1 MKKRILAMLLASL
14 MCLSLAACGGGD
26 STADNGSAND
36 TPADTGAD
44 APAEGDGGSEGG
56 ASYKIALL
64 MSHQTNAFTNAVS
77 AGARAKGEEL
87 GVEVEVFDG
96 SQDQA
101 TQNSQLEQCL
111 NQGYNGILVEPVTVD
126 GIAPAVKEANEQGIP
141 VMTVVQKMTQQN
153 LAVAYRGGNDANAG
167 RLQMEKAVEMLGGK
181 GNIALLYGPMGSDGQ
196 LIRKEGYDAVLA
208 DNPDVQVVF
217 EETANWVTE
226 EALSLVETWLSTGT
240 EINAI
245 VAQNDSMALGAQKAI
260 EDAGKQDDI
269 LVFGVDA
276 VDDAIAAIA
285 AGRLDGTVS
294 QDASGQG
301 ALGVETMVNY
311 LNGEEVEPEAFTE
324 CIWIDSS
331 NVADYQ

>member
-14 MCLSLAACGGGD
+14 MCLSLAACGGD
-26 STADNGSAND
+26 SAADNGSAND

-44 APAEGDGGSEGG
+44 APAEGDGGSEDG

-96 SQDQA
+96 NQDQA

-141 VMTVVQKMTQQN
+141 VMTVVQKMTQQD

-301 ALGVETMVNY
+301 ALGVETMVSY

-331 NVADYQ
+331 NVADYK